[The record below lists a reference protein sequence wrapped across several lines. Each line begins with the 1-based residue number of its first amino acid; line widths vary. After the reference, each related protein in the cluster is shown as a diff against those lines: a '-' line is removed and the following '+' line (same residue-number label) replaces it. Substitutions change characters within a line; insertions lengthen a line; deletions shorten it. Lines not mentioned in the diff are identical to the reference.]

1 MRTLP
6 GMSTPVPLAELAQTM
21 EGYPLAY
28 LLTVSDDGRV
38 HAVQAHPSVD
48 GGRLRVPG
56 LGRRSLTNAG
66 ERPSVTLLW
75 PPTDDGGY
83 SLIVDGEAE
92 LLDDGVRL
100 TPSRAVL
107 HRAAAAPQQPADD
120 GACVSD
126 CVEVPLS

>member
-1 MRTLP
+1 
-6 GMSTPVPLAELAQTM
+6 MSIPVPLAELAETM
-21 EGYPLAY
+21 TRYPLGY
-28 LLTVSDDGRV
+28 LLTVSEGERV

-48 GGRLRVPG
+48 GALLRVRR
-56 LGRRSLTNAG
+56 LGRRSLANAV

-75 PPTDDGGY
+75 PPADEGGY

-92 LLDDGVRL
+92 AADDDLLVS
-100 TPSRAVL
+100 PSRAVL
-107 HRAAAAPQQPADD
+107 HRAGAAPEQPSDS